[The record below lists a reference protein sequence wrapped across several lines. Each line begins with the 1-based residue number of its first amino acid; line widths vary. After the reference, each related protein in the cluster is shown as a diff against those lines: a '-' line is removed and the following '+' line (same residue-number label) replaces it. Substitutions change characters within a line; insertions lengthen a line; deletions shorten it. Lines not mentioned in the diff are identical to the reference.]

1 MCTGRCSGE
10 SAKDSYSL
18 ESFITELT
26 SVIFESWVFDSSK
39 LLSNLYAMS
48 STDLVRGDSVAGN
61 ADLEIREFSSLPF
74 VSCTDYWK

>member
-1 MCTGRCSGE
+1 MYWSMQPRISEGLI
-10 SAKDSYSL
+10 SL

-26 SVIFESWVFDSSK
+26 SVIFESWIFDSSK

-61 ADLEIREFSSLPF
+61 ADLEICEFSLASFSQLH
-74 VSCTDYWK
+74 